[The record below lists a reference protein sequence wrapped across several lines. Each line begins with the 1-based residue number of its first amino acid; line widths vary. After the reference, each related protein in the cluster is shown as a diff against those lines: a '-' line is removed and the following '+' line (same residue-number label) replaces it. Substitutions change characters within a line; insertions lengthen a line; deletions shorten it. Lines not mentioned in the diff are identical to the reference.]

1 MFVSNS
7 QSLHQPWPW
16 HLNVQW
22 YPSRRDL
29 ERGSGRRIEGSGLK
43 EVVVYHFLHY
53 ILHLYI
59 DIRYVLGSG
68 SQFLTTSLIIF
79 LTTSFTIFRTTS
91 HLISFVWCPLII
103 CLNLW
108 KQDPFSIPQTTFSLP
123 PSSKQI
129 LNGAWHYS
137 NQNCN
142 IFVSPAC
149 KVQAIRLS
157 WCHIGKFFLKV
168 HFLLILS
175 LSSGYL
181 WLNLNMV
188 SSNIFV
194 QIYVSNSLFYFPN
207 DIVSPTKKNTKWSLT
222 LLEKNLSNICE
233 PCKV

>member
-1 MFVSNS
+1 MQTISIYYTLQF
-7 QSLHQPWPW
+7 L
-16 HLNVQW
+16 QW
-22 YPSRRDL
+22 YPSRREL

-59 DIRYVLGSG
+59 DIRYVEGSG

-79 LTTSFTIFRTTS
+79 LTTSFTIFCTTS

-129 LNGAWHYS
+129 LNGAWHYW

-142 IFVSPAC
+142 IFVSSVC
-149 KVQAIRLS
+149 KVQAIRLG
-157 WCHIGKFFLKV
+157 WCHKGKFFLKV
-168 HFLLILS
+168 HFPLILS

-181 WLNLNMV
+181 WLN
-188 SSNIFV
+188 
-194 QIYVSNSLFYFPN
+194 
-207 DIVSPTKKNTKWSLT
+207 WST
-222 LLEKNLSNICE
+222 F
-233 PCKV
+233 

>member
-1 MFVSNS
+1 MQQMHQSYWNS
-7 QSLHQPWPW
+7 IM
-16 HLNVQW
+16 NVQW
-22 YPSRRDL
+22 YPSRREL

-59 DIRYVLGSG
+59 DIRYVEGSG

-129 LNGAWHYS
+129 LNGAWHYW

-142 IFVSPAC
+142 IFVSSVC
-149 KVQAIRLS
+149 KVQAIRLGC
-157 WCHIGKFFLKV
+157 CHKGKFFLKV
-168 HFLLILS
+168 HFPLILS

-181 WLNLNMV
+181 
-188 SSNIFV
+188 
-194 QIYVSNSLFYFPN
+194 
-207 DIVSPTKKNTKWSLT
+207 
-222 LLEKNLSNICE
+222 
-233 PCKV
+233 

>member
-1 MFVSNS
+1 MDATLFYQILSNCLNIHNFVLSRHFSWSSVCILKHYVLCAHCFFFNFILTFVFFW
-7 QSLHQPWPW
+7 QKL
-16 HLNVQW
+16 QW
-22 YPSRRDL
+22 YPSRREL

-59 DIRYVLGSG
+59 DIRYVEGSG

-79 LTTSFTIFRTTS
+79 LTTSFTIFLTTS

-108 KQDPFSIPQTTFSLP
+108 KQDPFSLPQTTFSLP

-129 LNGAWHYS
+129 LNGAWHYW

-142 IFVSPAC
+142 IFVSSVC
-149 KVQAIRLS
+149 KVQAIRLG
-157 WCHIGKFFLKV
+157 WCHKGKFFLKV
-168 HFLLILS
+168 HFPLILS

-181 WLNLNMV
+181 WL
-188 SSNIFV
+188 
-194 QIYVSNSLFYFPN
+194 
-207 DIVSPTKKNTKWSLT
+207 KWST
-222 LLEKNLSNICE
+222 F
-233 PCKV
+233 

>member
-1 MFVSNS
+1 MSHLQKTMNDIVHI
-7 QSLHQPWPW
+7 SLPLSLL
-16 HLNVQW
+16 LNIKNLVIMRSWQW

-59 DIRYVLGSG
+59 DIRYVEGSG

-129 LNGAWHYS
+129 LNGAWHYW

-142 IFVSPAC
+142 IFVSSVC
-149 KVQAIRLS
+149 KVQAIRLGC
-157 WCHIGKFFLKV
+157 CHKGKFFLKV
-168 HFLLILS
+168 HFPLILS

-181 WLNLNMV
+181 WL
-188 SSNIFV
+188 
-194 QIYVSNSLFYFPN
+194 
-207 DIVSPTKKNTKWSLT
+207 KWST
-222 LLEKNLSNICE
+222 F
-233 PCKV
+233 